1 MLAVLVVGPDAPD
14 AAELSAQI
22 PSVEILRAHGTE
34 EALEKL
40 GRNRRIDAILLMG
53 TPGQNRETLE
63 AIREDNPAPPPVFAA
78 ASGEGPADS
87 VPGARGLEPGPAARL
102 LARVVEELGR

>member
-14 AAELSAQI
+14 AAELSALI

-40 GRNRRIDAILLMG
+40 GRNRRIDAILLTG
-53 TPGQNRETLE
+53 TPAQNRETLG

-78 ASGEGPADS
+78 ADGPPDS
-87 VPGARGLEPGPAARL
+87 LPGVRGLPPGPAAGL
-102 LARVVEELGR
+102 LARLVEELGR